1 VTRTLAVYSPASGVL
16 VEKMGDSLEG
26 MKLTPGMTVFKLA
39 DLSTIWADVEVYEHQ
54 IKHLS
59 IGQTVRIAVDAF
71 PGRQWAGRITYF
83 DPTID
88 PKTRTLRARVE
99 IQNPD
104 RALRPEMYANVNL
117 QPPAANNVVRI
128 PREVVLH
135 TGERSVVIVQ
145 RGSGVF
151 EPREVELGASGGEW
165 QEVRSGIEA
174 GETLVASS
182 QFLID
187 SESNLREAIN
197 QMLAGSESEGASAP
211 VHQH

>member
-1 VTRTLAVYSPASGVL
+1 
-16 VEKMGDSLEG
+16 
-26 MKLTPGMTVFKLA
+26 
-39 DLSTIWADVEVYEHQ
+39 
-54 IKHLS
+54 
-59 IGQTVRIAVDAF
+59 VDAF
-71 PGRQWAGRITYF
+71 PGRQWTGRITYLN
-83 DPTID
+83 PTID

-99 IQNPD
+99 IENRD

-117 QPPAANNVVRI
+117 QPPTANNVVRV

-145 RGSGVF
+145 RESGVF
-151 EPREVELGASGGEW
+151 EPREVELGAAGGQW
-165 QEVRSGIEA
+165 QEVRGGIEP

-197 QMLAGSESEGASAP
+197 QMLAGSESATAAP
-211 VHQH
+211 PIHQH